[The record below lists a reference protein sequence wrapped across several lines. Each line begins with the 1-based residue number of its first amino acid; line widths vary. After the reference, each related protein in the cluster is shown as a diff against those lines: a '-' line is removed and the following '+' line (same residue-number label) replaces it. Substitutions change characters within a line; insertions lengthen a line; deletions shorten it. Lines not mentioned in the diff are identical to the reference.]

1 MRSIV
6 VFLLSVVI
14 INSTQCQFCAD
25 AFLDATLLL
34 DRLKQH
40 YWLSPSWKIT
50 SCASSL
56 SRHSSMAYIE
66 QLHKKRGRRKSSHL
80 ASKDISK
87 QKPEMNTSKA
97 ISRRSEILFQQRLS
111 ELRDFIDEN
120 GHGSIPTPYEDNPPL
135 GVWAANL
142 RRQFVILEHAQED
155 STTYEGYLTQERLDV
170 LKQSGFDFT
179 SLTERQFK
187 IRLEELKQFKEK
199 YGHTLVP
206 EKHEENIALG
216 AWVSNMRTQ
225 YKKQRSKPESTKDDA
240 KIDDD
245 SGLIKKRYSK
255 NMLEHESLPTK
266 KRRKRQRSKRN
277 SQLDD
282 EKERLLEEVG
292 FVWNAI
298 DRKWFV
304 MLEWCKV
311 YAVVNYE
318 LALSR
323 DGNSSISLDFEDG
336 CFNKT
341 TLDERDTVLLD
352 NYYTFVR
359 NIQDPSLLP
368 YFHPQDEILD
378 LLLDKSYVKSV
389 LESTQRMKNLVPYSK
404 RQQESNHDA
413 CPALDYR
420 VPKNDALHYSL
431 RIWMVNQRSNYHRR
445 FQKAVDTTSIPS
457 TMTDR
462 RQRALEE
469 INFPWSGR
477 FANRC
482 EEMKYE
488 IEREKKN
495 RIEMEKKKRM
505 EMKLQREHEKIAQ
518 LKKRQDSVPL
528 ACLTPAGAEEDILS
542 LWNSIED
549 EEDEEDWI

>member
-1 MRSIV
+1 MRSIL
-6 VFLLSVVI
+6 FLLSLFI
-14 INSTQCQFCAD
+14 INSTQCNFFAD

-34 DRLKQH
+34 DRLKQQ
-40 YWLSPSWKIT
+40 YWLPPSWKIT
-50 SCASSL
+50 SYTASL

-80 ASKDISK
+80 LSKDIST
-87 QKPEMNTSKA
+87 QKPERNTSKT
-97 ISRRSEILFQQRLS
+97 ISRRSELLFQQRLS

-120 GHGSIPTPYEDNPPL
+120 GHGSIPTPYKDNPPL
-135 GVWAANL
+135 GIWAANL

-155 STTYEGYLTQERLDV
+155 STPYEGYLTQERLDV
-170 LKQSGFDFT
+170 LKKSGFDFT

-187 IRLEELKQFKEK
+187 TRLEELKQFKEK

-206 EKHEENIALG
+206 EKHEENMALG

-225 YKKQRSKPESTKDDA
+225 YKKRRSESDPTEDDD
-240 KIDDD
+240 KMNSD

-255 NMLEHESLPTK
+255 NILQHESLPTK
-266 KRRKRQRSKRN
+266 RRRKRQRSKRN

-298 DRKWFV
+298 DRKWFI

-318 LALSR
+318 LGSSR
-323 DGNSSISLDFEDG
+323 NGNSSSTLDFTDG
-336 CFNKT
+336 SFNRT
-341 TLDERDTVLLD
+341 SLDERDTVLLD

-389 LESTQRMKNLVPYSK
+389 FESTQQMKTPVPYSEG
-404 RQQESNHDA
+404 RQQNLDA

-420 VPKNDALHYSL
+420 VPKNAELHYSL

-445 FQKAVDTTSIPS
+445 FQKAADTTSIPS
-457 TMTDR
+457 TMTDC
-462 RQRALEE
+462 RQQALEE

-482 EEMKYE
+482 EEVKYE
-488 IEREKKN
+488 IEREKRD
-495 RIEMEKKKRM
+495 RIEMEKKKRL
-505 EMKLQREHEKIAQ
+505 EIKLKREQEKIEQ

-549 EEDEEDWI
+549 EDDEDDWI